1 MARLAY
7 MITKQMM
14 CLKQTQSLIFCYCPE
29 MKIYGAL
36 NKDLG
41 FQQRYKIIHK

>member
-1 MARLAY
+1 MPRLAY

-14 CLKQTQSLIFCYCPE
+14 CLKQIESPIFYYCPE

-36 NKDLG
+36 NKHPG
-41 FQQRYKIIHK
+41 FFQRYKI